1 MYKYSHSIK
10 KLPKS
15 TSEIVLK
22 IPKEEVKKAFDKAF
36 DKLSESLE
44 VEGFRRGKA
53 PQNIAQKHI
62 SKEKVY
68 NTLLQDLLGYIY
80 EDVVKK
86 EGLRPIINP
95 RIDLA
100 EAKEDQDWT
109 VTIGVAE
116 KPAITL
122 GNYKK
127 RLSDVR
133 KSKKKDEIWVP
144 GKSEG
149 TAPTEQEKSA
159 KQQELLNE
167 MLAELLEEVKI
178 EISDLVMEEELNAR
192 LARLVDDVQKI
203 GMTTENYL
211 KSKNLTMDVLKE
223 QYKKE
228 IENTHKLEFAL
239 AEIADQEK
247 IEVGEDEIK
256 KLFAAVKT
264 PKEQEQVQKNAYMY
278 TVLLRKQKTLDYLL
292 NL

>member
-1 MYKYSHSIK
+1 MYKYTHSIK

-15 TSEIVLK
+15 TVEIELK
-22 IPKEEVKKAFDKAF
+22 IAKEEVAKAYEKAFAT
-36 DKLSESLE
+36 LSESLE

-53 PQNIAQKHI
+53 PKNIAEKHLN
-62 SKEKVY
+62 KEKVY
-68 NTLLQDLLGYIY
+68 NTLLQDLLGAVY

-86 EGLRPIINP
+86 EGLMPIINP
-95 RIDLA
+95 RIDLQK
-100 EAKEDQDWT
+100 AKEGEDWT
-109 VTIGVAE
+109 ITIGVAQ
-116 KPAITL
+116 KPAIVL
-122 GNYKK
+122 GDYKK
-127 RLSDVR
+127 RLAEVK

-144 GKSEG
+144 GKSQG
-149 TAPTEQEKSA
+149 AAPTEQEKA
-159 KQQELLNE
+159 AQQQQLLNELLNE
-167 MLAELLEEVKI
+167 LLEAVQI

-192 LARLVDDVQKI
+192 LTRLVDDVQKI
-203 GMTTENYL
+203 GMTTDSYL
-211 KSKNLTMDVLKE
+211 KSKNVTIEDLKA

-247 IEVGEDEIK
+247 IEVGDDEIK

-278 TVLLRKQKTLDYLL
+278 TVLLRKQKTLDFLL